1 MEKQSD
7 LVRCLLCDLVFPIF
21 VAGNM
26 LLRGWRQSGRQDI
39 GIQRNLELCVRWLN
53 ALGQNWKSA
62 KARRQVLAECKN
74 ITSSFGSRT
83 DAIASHGHHDSPQR
97 TAPVIIKLAIHKSW
111 NRGLD
116 LGRRF
121 WPGLHAMDIWRRF
134 PELFRMNPAFHITD
148 CEPPSKAK
156 ACHSHKG
163 IFTWAGRTVYSW
175 LRHRGEE
182 EGKRREKACRERYR
196 MLRVSNEK
204 EGGQ

>member
-121 WPGLHAMDIWRRF
+121 
-134 PELFRMNPAFHITD
+134 
-148 CEPPSKAK
+148 
-156 ACHSHKG
+156 
-163 IFTWAGRTVYSW
+163 
-175 LRHRGEE
+175 
-182 EGKRREKACRERYR
+182 
-196 MLRVSNEK
+196 
-204 EGGQ
+204 